1 MTSAPSKMTFRRVG
15 RAYHLLLQSA
25 DDLRHVLDLDEA
37 HWVATSAPIDTI
49 HPDPIFLDLLDL
61 DHDGRIRPFEL
72 RHAVR
77 WALDTLRDT
86 DGLSRG
92 SSELML
98 AAIDPE
104 TEDGRCILATA
115 EKIVFRLAGEDPER
129 ITLDQVRRIKRAEE
143 TRVVSEAGIVLAD
156 TAEDESTAVFMDD
169 VVASVG
175 GPPHPSGKI
184 GVTRQKLDQF
194 LSEARGFLD
203 WRQRGLSDQGRSGTR
218 IMPLGEDT
226 SAAFAV
232 LQSMRAKVDQYFAQ
246 CEAVTLDPT
255 LAQRFGSNPTELN
268 QLDLND
274 PAVIRDVLRQ
284 APLAPPRPQQC
295 LNLDEDIN
303 PACVGPLAQL
313 RRVVLEPTLG
323 GAITAITEEDWQR
336 VKEAFL
342 PYETWMKS
350 KVGAS
355 VEALGMDKLK
365 RYLDERYANAV
376 GVLLEQ
382 SHTTTF
388 VLDNIRL
395 VEKLLLYQANLLTF
409 ANNYV
414 SFPDLYRRDRVALF
428 DEGNLIMDG
437 RRFNL
442 AVRVHDRAEHA
453 RIARGSNIHVLYVE
467 VIGRD
472 GTGYEVAVAVTSG
485 GRGNLCLGKR
495 GVFHD
500 VNGDELHA
508 RIVQVIENP
517 ISLREAIVA
526 PFKRLAAAVMGKIQS
541 IARTAETELDQAGGE
556 VVTKVQEVSDQPQ
569 QTQIPQPQA
578 SGTNIAATLAGGGI
592 AIAALGSS
600 LAFVT
605 KTLAG
610 LSALTIL
617 ASIGGAIL
625 AVVAPTILIA
635 FTQLRRRDLGAIL
648 EGSGWAINARMSLT
662 RTQSRYFTECPAYPT
677 GARGLRHRMMGWA
690 VAIAIFI
697 AASGIGWERYQHY
710 RAQRESGT
718 TAEQATIGPESPKAP
733 Q

>member
-1 MTSAPSKMTFRRVG
+1 MASAPSKMTFRRVG

-37 HWVATSAPIDTI
+37 HWVATSAPINTI
-49 HPDPIFLDLLDL
+49 HPDPIFLDLLDV
-61 DHDGRIRPFEL
+61 DRDGRIRPFEL

-104 TEDGRCILATA
+104 TEDGRCILATT
-115 EKIVFRLAGEDPER
+115 EKIVLRLAGEDAER

-143 TRVVSEAGIVLAD
+143 TREVSEAGVVLAD
-156 TAEDESTAVFMDD
+156 TAEDESTAAFMDD
-169 VVASVG
+169 VIASVG
-175 GPPHPSGKI
+175 GSPHPSGKI

-203 WRQRGLSDQGRSGTR
+203 WRQQGLSDEGRSATR
-218 IMPLGEDT
+218 IMPLGKDT
-226 SAAFAV
+226 PAVFAV
-232 LQSMRAKVDQYFAQ
+232 LQSIRAKVDQYFAQ

-274 PAVIRDVLRQ
+274 PSVIRDLLRQ
-284 APLAPPRPQQC
+284 APLAPPKPQQR
-295 LNLDEDIN
+295 LNLDQDIN
-303 PACVGPLAQL
+303 PAYVGPLSQL
-313 RRVVLEPTLG
+313 RRVVLEPKLG
-323 GAITAITEEDWQR
+323 RAITTMTEEDWQR
-336 VKEAFL
+336 VKETFL

-355 VEALGMDKLK
+355 VEALGVDKLQ

-382 SHTTTF
+382 SHTTTL

-453 RIARGSNIHVLYVE
+453 RIARSSNIHVLYVE

-526 PFKRLAAAVMGKIQS
+526 PFKRLATAVMGKIQS
-541 IARTAETELDQAGGE
+541 IAKTAETELDQAGGE
-556 VVTKVQEVSDQPQ
+556 VVTKVQAAADQPQ
-569 QTQIPQPQA
+569 QTQA
-578 SGTNIAATLAGGGI
+578 SGTNMAATLAGGGI

-690 VAIAIFI
+690 VAIAILI
-697 AASGIGWERYQHY
+697 AASGIGWGTYHHY
-710 RAQRESGT
+710 RAQPESGT
-718 TAEQATIGPESPKAP
+718 TAEQTTIAPETPKAP